1 MESIH
6 EVILNI
12 NKEFPE
18 IGWGV
23 AGSISGKS
31 VEVGREITLQRWR
44 KGDAKYFWITYFSD
58 SSEVVEKCKKAKN
71 YLVIIDVDIKEIE
84 ESPAQTLSIAVGK
97 KGKLSEIITRIDNGE
112 LAFSIKQDFFT
123 CYFIKFDEKDYLE
136 KVNNILRFKNLKEFR
151 DSLSIT
157 LSDWNDYGYYTL
169 LYVNIWKEKFWLR
182 VNPRIQEM
190 IDYLK
195 GTGKKPTLD
204 DRTDLCSLGGVEYY
218 EFLKKYL
225 PYRVRQ
231 QWFSI
236 TKDLAFNIE
245 LLARAS
251 QKYEDF
257 SDPYA
262 EDFNM
267 QPPYGQSH
275 NFFNNSFMR
284 TTTVKEVKDVFH
296 PLTVA
301 GFDAELYP
309 EFAADL
315 DEKVRTI
322 QIKKSVDENILS
334 INYDFE
340 NEKGNLAFVKNRSSD
355 LSTEVYAIIGGNG
368 SGKSFRINE
377 IIKSHMKGD
386 NNFSSI
392 IHFSLSPFDDIIKY
406 EKNGEE
412 LEVTSIEKD
421 LDGILYEKIGFVSV
435 EIPRISQ
442 VIKKLNG
449 QELTDIVAWLKNAY
463 KIDNSDEKS
472 TKKLTMKDSFTF
484 YIQDVLLD
492 FIAASDKK
500 FELWLNCLELFTFEQ
515 WARDIIEAF
524 RDKEFQL
531 NDFKKLSELSSGQAT
546 ILLYITKLV
555 SSINR
560 GSLVIFDEPET
571 FMHPPMIKAFI
582 RAVAMVCEEEKA
594 FCLIATHS
602 PIILQEIP
610 HKCIYTLNSKHE
622 LRNVSYKTFGENLDS
637 LYKNVYGV
645 ELQMTGYN
653 NILTERRNFLIDSIN
668 KVVNKKFGEN
678 MPNQE
683 SDSLSNTHASSIS
696 DGEKTEELNIER
708 FPIFSNASD
717 KNLLGDE
724 AYLKYLIIEEEI
736 KTYIKSKNNDIHPKQ
751 GE

>member
-31 VEVGREITLQRWR
+31 VEIGREITLQRWR

-157 LSDWNDYGYYTL
+157 FSDWNDYGYYTV

-182 VNPRIQEM
+182 VNPRSQEM

-195 GTGKKPTLD
+195 GTGKKPMLD
-204 DRTDLCSLGGVEYY
+204 DGTDLCSLGGVEYY

-225 PYRVRQ
+225 PYSVRQ

-236 TKDLAFNIE
+236 TKDLAFNRKN
-245 LLARAS
+245 LDKAS
-251 QKYEDF
+251 RKYEDF
-257 SDPYA
+257 ADPYA
-262 EDFNM
+262 ADFKM
-267 QPPYGQSH
+267 EPPYGKSH

-284 TTTVKEVKDVFH
+284 TTSVKEIKDIFR
-296 PLTVA
+296 PLAVA
-301 GFDAELYP
+301 GYGEESVAEDKEMQEGP
-309 EFAADL
+309 
-315 DEKVRTI
+315 
-322 QIKKSVDENILS
+322 KKSVDENIVS
-334 INYDFE
+334 IDYDFGD
-340 NEKGNLAFVKNRSSD
+340 EKVGLSFVKNRSSD

-377 IIKSHMKGD
+377 IIKRHMEGD

-392 IHFSLSPFDDIIKY
+392 IHFSLSPFDSVIEYQKNDKKY
-406 EKNGEE
+406 E
-412 LEVTSIEKD
+412 VRSIEED
-421 LDGILYEKIGFVSV
+421 DEGVLYEKIGFVSV
-435 EIPRISQ
+435 ETPRINQ
-442 VIKKLNG
+442 VINKLQG
-449 QELTDIVAWLKNAY
+449 QQLKNIIDWLKDKY
-463 KIDNSDEKS
+463 SIDDSTEKS
-472 TKKLTMKDSFTF
+472 VKKLTMKDSFTF

-492 FIAASDKK
+492 FIATSDKK
-500 FELWLNCLELFTFEQ
+500 FELWLNCLELFAFEQ
-515 WARDIIEAF
+515 WARDIIDAF

-546 ILLYITKLV
+546 ILLYLTKLV

-560 GSLVIFDEPET
+560 GCLVIFDEPET

-582 RAVAMVCEEEKA
+582 RAVAKICKEEKA
-594 FCLIATHS
+594 FCLTATHS
-602 PIILQEIP
+602 PIVLQEIP
-610 HKCIYTLNSKHE
+610 HKCIYTLNAEHE

-668 KVVNKKFGEN
+668 KVADKEVEENKLS
-678 MPNQE
+678 QE
-683 SDSLSNTHASSIS
+683 SDSLLNTQASSIS
-696 DGEKTEELNIER
+696 DREKNEEHSIER

-736 KTYIKSKNNDIHPKQ
+736 KTYINSKNNDIHPKQ

>member
-1 MESIH
+1 
-6 EVILNI
+6 
-12 NKEFPE
+12 
-18 IGWGV
+18 
-23 AGSISGKS
+23 
-31 VEVGREITLQRWR
+31 
-44 KGDAKYFWITYFSD
+44 
-58 SSEVVEKCKKAKN
+58 
-71 YLVIIDVDIKEIE
+71 
-84 ESPAQTLSIAVGK
+84 
-97 KGKLSEIITRIDNGE
+97 
-112 LAFSIKQDFFT
+112 
-123 CYFIKFDEKDYLE
+123 
-136 KVNNILRFKNLKEFR
+136 
-151 DSLSIT
+151 
-157 LSDWNDYGYYTL
+157 
-169 LYVNIWKEKFWLR
+169 
-182 VNPRIQEM
+182 M

-412 LEVTSIEKD
+412 L
-421 LDGILYEKIGFVSV
+421 
-435 EIPRISQ
+435 
-442 VIKKLNG
+442 
-449 QELTDIVAWLKNAY
+449 
-463 KIDNSDEKS
+463 
-472 TKKLTMKDSFTF
+472 
-484 YIQDVLLD
+484 
-492 FIAASDKK
+492 
-500 FELWLNCLELFTFEQ
+500 
-515 WARDIIEAF
+515 
-524 RDKEFQL
+524 
-531 NDFKKLSELSSGQAT
+531 
-546 ILLYITKLV
+546 
-555 SSINR
+555 
-560 GSLVIFDEPET
+560 
-571 FMHPPMIKAFI
+571 
-582 RAVAMVCEEEKA
+582 
-594 FCLIATHS
+594 
-602 PIILQEIP
+602 
-610 HKCIYTLNSKHE
+610 
-622 LRNVSYKTFGENLDS
+622 
-637 LYKNVYGV
+637 
-645 ELQMTGYN
+645 
-653 NILTERRNFLIDSIN
+653 
-668 KVVNKKFGEN
+668 
-678 MPNQE
+678 
-683 SDSLSNTHASSIS
+683 
-696 DGEKTEELNIER
+696 
-708 FPIFSNASD
+708 
-717 KNLLGDE
+717 
-724 AYLKYLIIEEEI
+724 
-736 KTYIKSKNNDIHPKQ
+736 
-751 GE
+751 